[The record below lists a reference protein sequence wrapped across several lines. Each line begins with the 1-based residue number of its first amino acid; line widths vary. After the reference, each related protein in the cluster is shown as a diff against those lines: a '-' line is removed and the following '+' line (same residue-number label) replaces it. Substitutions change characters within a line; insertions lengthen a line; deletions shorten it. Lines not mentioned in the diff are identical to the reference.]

1 MGLKRR
7 VVEGKP
13 ILCMS
18 DGHMPGHLLEE
29 VRLLQMH
36 RGQRAQCRS
45 HHPDARAEQVARD
58 LSLAEIERVLET
70 LIVLAHNQQRNF
82 LAYLLVMALMHVR
95 EEDQGYTG
103 ASH

>member
-1 MGLKRR
+1 MIDEDMA
-7 VVEGKP
+7 VPTE
-13 ILCMS
+13 
-18 DGHMPGHLLEE
+18 H
-29 VRLLQMH
+29 
-36 RGQRAQCRS
+36 
-45 HHPDARAEQVARD
+45 VACD

>member
-1 MGLKRR
+1 M
-7 VVEGKP
+7 VDEDIAVPTE
-13 ILCMS
+13 
-18 DGHMPGHLLEE
+18 H
-29 VRLLQMH
+29 
-36 RGQRAQCRS
+36 
-45 HHPDARAEQVARD
+45 VARD

-95 EEDQGYTG
+95 EEDQGYIG

>member
-1 MGLKRR
+1 MIDEDMA
-7 VVEGKP
+7 VP
-13 ILCMS
+13 T
-18 DGHMPGHLLEE
+18 
-29 VRLLQMH
+29 
-36 RGQRAQCRS
+36 
-45 HHPDARAEQVARD
+45 EQVARD

-70 LIVLAHNQQRNF
+70 LVVLAHNQERNF

>member
-1 MGLKRR
+1 MIDEDMA
-7 VVEGKP
+7 VP
-13 ILCMS
+13 T
-18 DGHMPGHLLEE
+18 
-29 VRLLQMH
+29 
-36 RGQRAQCRS
+36 
-45 HHPDARAEQVARD
+45 EQVARD

-70 LIVLAHNQQRNF
+70 LVVLAHNQQRNF

>member
-1 MGLKRR
+1 MIDEDMA
-7 VVEGKP
+7 VP
-13 ILCMS
+13 T
-18 DGHMPGHLLEE
+18 
-29 VRLLQMH
+29 
-36 RGQRAQCRS
+36 
-45 HHPDARAEQVARD
+45 EQVARD

-70 LIVLAHNQQRNF
+70 LIVLAHNQERNF

>member
-1 MGLKRR
+1 MIDEDMA
-7 VVEGKP
+7 VPTE
-13 ILCMS
+13 
-18 DGHMPGHLLEE
+18 H
-29 VRLLQMH
+29 
-36 RGQRAQCRS
+36 
-45 HHPDARAEQVARD
+45 VARD

-70 LIVLAHNQQRNF
+70 LIVLAHNQERNF

>member
-1 MGLKRR
+1 MIDEDMA
-7 VVEGKP
+7 VP
-13 ILCMS
+13 T
-18 DGHMPGHLLEE
+18 
-29 VRLLQMH
+29 
-36 RGQRAQCRS
+36 
-45 HHPDARAEQVARD
+45 EQVARD

-103 ASH
+103 ACH

>member
-1 MGLKRR
+1 MIDEDMA
-7 VVEGKP
+7 VP
-13 ILCMS
+13 T
-18 DGHMPGHLLEE
+18 
-29 VRLLQMH
+29 
-36 RGQRAQCRS
+36 
-45 HHPDARAEQVARD
+45 EQVARD

-95 EEDQGYTG
+95 EEDQGYSG